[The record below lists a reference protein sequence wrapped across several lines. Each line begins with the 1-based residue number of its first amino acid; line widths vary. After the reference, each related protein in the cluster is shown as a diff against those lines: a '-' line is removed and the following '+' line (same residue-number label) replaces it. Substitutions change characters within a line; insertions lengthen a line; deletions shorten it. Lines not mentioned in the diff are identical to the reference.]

1 MSDSSLGLGKPEVDL
16 TVLLTVYKRKTLGLQ
31 LKALEAQSVRPKNVV
46 VYHDESY
53 RKIPKRRLIRR
64 GLHVTENSFNTKFLG
79 RFAYLINAPTEWVT
93 VLDDDII
100 PGRLCLENYLS
111 QAEATNGIIGGM
123 GRIARTNPQKQDLV
137 QPSDVGV
144 RTEPVLVDF
153 VGHMWLFR
161 KEQLFD
167 MFAFPP
173 VTYQTGE
180 DMHLCF
186 SSKLRSGISSYAAG
200 QKSDDESCDV
210 SMNKYAADEHAA
222 YLNMPKSERESVE
235 HYFAEKGLKFITPR
249 EQQEFAET
257 WAKRS

>member
-1 MSDSSLGLGKPEVDL
+1 MKVNLINSLKADL

-31 LKALEAQSVRPKNVV
+31 LRALQAQSTKPKHVV
-46 VYHDESY
+46 VYHDESH
-53 RKIPKRRLIRR
+53 RRIPKRRLIRR
-64 GLHVTENSFNTKFLG
+64 GIDVTENSFNTKFLG
-79 RFAYLINAPTEWVT
+79 RFAYLINAPTEWVA

-111 QAEATNGIIGGM
+111 QAQATDGILGGM
-123 GRIARTNPQKQDLV
+123 GRVARTNPQKEGLI
-137 QPSDVGV
+137 QPPDVGI
-144 RTEPVLVDF
+144 RPQPVLVDF

-161 KEQLFD
+161 KERLFD

-173 VTYQTGE
+173 VTYDTGE

-200 QKSDDESCDV
+200 QRSDDESCDV

-235 HYFAEKGLKFITPR
+235 HYFADKGLKFITPR
-249 EQQEFAET
+249 EQQKFAVT
-257 WAKRS
+257 WAKRSS